1 MGLRN
6 DPKVLIQKYDLKPNK
21 LLGQNFLI
29 DQNVLKKII
38 AAAQLTKDDLVLEVG
53 PGLGILTE
61 ALAREAGRVVAI
73 EKDKKMAGIV
83 RNVLNDRNARNVEII
98 EGDILKF
105 PISNFQFPNK
115 SQIQNSKKQ
124 KYKLVANI
132 PYYLTGRVIRKFL
145 ESGNPP
151 SEMILMIQ
159 KEVAQRICATPP
171 RLRQACLPTRQ
182 GFGGQAKMSLLAV
195 SVQFYS
201 KPKIVS
207 FVSKNSFWPAP
218 KVDSAIL
225 EISQNRNGVRYL
237 FSRYLTP
244 FLFFKVVRAGFLHPR
259 KQLINNLTQGLKL
272 DREQIAQALKK
283 IGLTAEQRA
292 ETLNVED
299 WKKLTELLSGV
310 LR

>member
-145 ESGNPP
+145 ESENPP
-151 SEMILMIQ
+151 SEMILMVQ
-159 KEVAQRICATPP
+159 AEVAQRICATPP
-171 RLRQACLPTRQ
+171 
-182 GFGGQAKMSLLAV
+182 GMSLLAV

-201 KPKIVS
+201 KPKIIS
-207 FVSKNSFWPAP
+207 FVSKNSFWPTP